1 VDNAILSEALAR
13 LRALHG
19 GAIARLRVERA
30 VVGIV
35 FSGVRLSDGSGGI
48 AGTPRKDGCH
58 SRKEREDP
66 PPGTL
71 CGTPVLSLLEPFPE
85 EPFRRCLAVAAMNAL
100 SAPWLAGGGYRA
112 VFDRDALDLSD
123 IRPGMS
129 VTLVGAFHSY
139 IDRLKSAGLARLRVL
154 ELRESA
160 LREADLPYYVPAERA
175 AEVIPESD
183 LLIVTGLTVANG
195 TLEGLL
201 SMLRSGASAIVVGPS
216 GSIIPDALFRRNVRM
231 ASGCVLTAPD
241 DALDLLSQGASAR
254 HLYGRCARKVNLS
267 PL

>member
-1 VDNAILSEALAR
+1 MAGAILGETLGR

-19 GAIARLRVERA
+19 NAFARLRVERA
-30 VVGIV
+30 VVGVV
-35 FSGVRLSDGSGGI
+35 FSGVQLSDGHGGI
-48 AGTPRKDGCH
+48 AGTPRTDACH
-58 SRKEREDP
+58 MTKVRPDS
-66 PPGTL
+66 PPGDIR
-71 CGTPVLSLLEPFPE
+71 GIPVLSLLEPFPE

-100 SAPWLAGGGYRA
+100 SALWLVNSGYHA
-112 VFDRDALDLSD
+112 VFDRDALDLSG

-160 LREADLPYYVPAERA
+160 LRECDLPFYVPAERA

-183 LLIVTGLTVANG
+183 LLIVTGLTLANG

-201 SMLRSGASAIVVGPS
+201 SLIRAGASAVVVGPS
-216 GSIIPDALFRRNVRM
+216 GSILPDALFCRKVRM
-231 ASGCVLTAPD
+231 ASGCVLTDAD
-241 DALDLLSQGASAR
+241 QALDLLSQGASAR
-254 HLYGRCARKVNLS
+254 HLYGKCARKVNLS
-267 PL
+267 PP